1 MLDEAELMPL
11 RVGHHE
17 HDAHV
22 VVVPL
27 VGPPS
32 TELLDLAAA
41 NVDVIDLHVQ
51 VQPNLCRPGLRNR
64 LQGQP
69 RLLVE
74 ARPDAC
80 PPRTG
85 VPGHGS

>member
-1 MLDEAELMPL
+1 VLDEAELMPL

-51 VQPNLCRPGLRNR
+51 VQPNLWNR
-64 LQGQP
+64 LEGQP

-74 ARPDAC
+74 ARPNAC